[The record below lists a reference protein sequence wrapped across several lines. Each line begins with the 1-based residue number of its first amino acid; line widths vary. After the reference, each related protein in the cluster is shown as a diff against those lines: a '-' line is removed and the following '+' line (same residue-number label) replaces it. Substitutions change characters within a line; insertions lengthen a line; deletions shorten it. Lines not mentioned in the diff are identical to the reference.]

1 MTGYFI
7 HHITQEKAVEIGI
20 KLYFDGKKCVND
32 NYYLRRTGDR
42 RCTCKECREDK
53 AKRERLRKL
62 SSPELSESRKNYS
75 KEYRQKN
82 RDKLNKSKKDY
93 LLVKKQ
99 ENSETYQAYLE
110 KLKRNNRKTR
120 ERNPFMA
127 KAAASFSRAKKKY
140 PDSINPSYGEL
151 DIFVAQQAYELKEMR
166 EHTTGMEWA
175 VDHMTPL
182 ARGGLHQ
189 WDNLQLIP
197 FKLNL
202 FKKHKLAVT
211 KPYEWLRYT
220 L

>member
-7 HHITQEKAVEIGI
+7 HYITQDKAVEIGV
-20 KLYFDGKKCVND
+20 KLYFEGRKCASG
-32 NYYLRRTGDR
+32 NYYLRRLSDR
-42 RCTCKECREDK
+42 RCTCADCREIK
-53 AKRERLRKL
+53 AKKERERK
-62 SSPELSESRKNYS
+62 SNTPELHKDRIEYSRK
-75 KEYRQKN
+75 YRSEN
-82 RDKLNKSKKDY
+82 REKLKQSQKDY
-93 LLVKKQ
+93 LLVQKQ

-202 FKKHKLAVT
+202 LKKHKLAVT

-220 L
+220 F